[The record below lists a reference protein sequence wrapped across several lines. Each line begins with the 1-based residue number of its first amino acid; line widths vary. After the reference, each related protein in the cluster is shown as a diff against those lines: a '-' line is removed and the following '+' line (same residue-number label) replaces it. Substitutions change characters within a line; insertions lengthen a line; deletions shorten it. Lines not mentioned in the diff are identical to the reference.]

1 MPATVPSEVRVT
13 MAFAELNASYMP
25 RARWAAPGPEARHI
39 PGLPLV
45 LLYAVA
51 ISAAHFSSLTV
62 TMRIPK
68 RIAAR
73 VKGAW
78 EPTAIPKIYS
88 TPAALSVRAKAS
100 PPVIFAIVEPPLPCV
115 ERLAR
120 HGLRVLTSIALTF
133 DRLSKRWK
141 ALWRG
146 RRSYPLYHWAWGLG
160 AWPRKNQSVGRCRP
174 IDPQGLGVLQCL
186 PIRGRPCLQGGDVI

>member
-1 MPATVPSEVRVT
+1 
-13 MAFAELNASYMP
+13 
-25 RARWAAPGPEARHI
+25 
-39 PGLPLV
+39 
-45 LLYAVA
+45 
-51 ISAAHFSSLTV
+51 
-62 TMRIPK
+62 MRIPK

-100 PPVIFAIVEPPLPCV
+100 PPVIFAIVEPPLPCI

-133 DRLSKRWK
+133 ASLSKRWQ
-141 ALWRG
+141 AVWRG

-160 AWPRKNQSVGRCRP
+160 AWLRKNQGVGRCMP
-174 IDPQGLGVLQCL
+174 IDPQGLGILQCL
-186 PIRGRPCLQGGDVI
+186 PIRGRPCLQGSDVVHPQPFPILYRRQHAHRPYYGSPASVLAGCGTGAGRLYCRGSCPTFGDRPRQQDRY